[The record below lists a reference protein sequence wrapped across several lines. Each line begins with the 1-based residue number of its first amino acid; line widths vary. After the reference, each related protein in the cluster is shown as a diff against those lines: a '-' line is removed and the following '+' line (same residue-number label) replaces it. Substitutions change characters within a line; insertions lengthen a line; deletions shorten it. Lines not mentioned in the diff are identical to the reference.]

1 MSTTKIY
8 ATFDISL
15 SEKYD
20 KGYLTNDRLAFGVG
34 EGASDEYYAYIKFGN
49 LNLGDN
55 KKITKAVLKVTK
67 KQGALGFNASF
78 NAVAQRVTS
87 SWDKSTKWS
96 NKPSATTT
104 GQSSVVATGTGHTG
118 EITFDVT
125 SIVQAWYSG
134 SGQYGILLKQNGTTA
149 SRIKCIEN
157 YASDNKAF
165 IEITH
170 EDNITAVTKP
180 TSISSK
186 NSIVTPS
193 STINV
198 EWSGAKAGTNNTIAG
213 YDIYWRIGAAPTTST
228 YTGKKSINS
237 TSTSGSTSI
246 SLSNATRGSS
256 IYVGVITKGSQSG
269 YNSGMATQ
277 NIAVV
282 NTLPSAPTVSVD
294 KTEFGKDGGTPKFTI
309 AAGNTNNSGQ
319 AATIYYS
326 TSSNSTKD
334 DLETGSFSPMV
345 SSTITYYFYT
355 YDGLEYS
362 SATSKKISV
371 YPSPSAPTVTMTS
384 GSSTL
389 PSSGGSVTFKVVAG
403 AVSKQSASIWYS
415 IGSNGEKKACGASQA
430 FNISST
436 TTYYFYTKDGMG
448 QYSSA
453 TTKKITINT
462 KPQVTSVTITPTTIT
477 PSVTQSV
484 DLARKLDLSSKISK
498 TVSTY
503 EWYVAAASST
513 DGVNTLVNAGAISGF
528 KNIHSSA
535 SGSIDIFDT
544 ITKGHYYKIG
554 LRVKDSLEYSAIK
567 WSENIMQNPYSP
579 TVEISSISSL
589 DLISGY
595 SNTKREFYSKVNLI
609 TNKATIGEG
618 YPKLYC
624 TPVYKNMSN
633 NSDIEV
639 DFNVTNENEFEVTI
653 PSSVAAGT
661 TVKFGIKNSFSDDT
675 ISTYYKEE
683 VWTKASSPNFSSEA
697 SIIINGPGNSSNNP
711 VKPYSIKDFS
721 FGHTASNS
729 EGLIGYNYELII
741 NGKTITPELTDT
753 GFSNEYDVSLKMGD
767 WDNFNTQVGHSA
779 DAPLNKSYDA
789 ILKIYPKNKFGQLG
803 SSIQTTVYFD
813 YREYP
818 SISLFKVSSLTTPAG
833 NTLTYGTN
841 GFGTSDELTN
851 NSLQF
856 QNGDTLTFKIEATD
870 KNNDLK
876 NIELYKNN
884 TKVKTYDYS
893 NEIKYECEDKMSGE
907 SVFYAKV
914 IDSTG
919 LGTESSK
926 VTLYQT
932 IIDSPKADFSIQDIA
947 ETEKIIISFNMNNII
962 FGDSKIGEESNLNR
976 YGLTTTANNKKILT
990 LNILDSENNQ
1000 WKEFGKQK
1008 LNDYNESFTLLFE
1021 SEGSWNNILTQK
1033 ETAKLQFELKI
1044 LYDYNKTNSQEAYTT
1059 FTSPI
1064 LTYYFEA
1071 PTISHRKNRIG
1082 INTKSYK
1089 DNDVFVIKKSSN
1101 NYIIR
1106 LVGEGEGKE
1115 ILIDLDTLT
1124 IKGATIDGAIMQDGT
1139 IKDTTING
1147 GTIDGAII
1155 NGGTWD

>member
-8 ATFDISL
+8 ATLDISL

-34 EGASDEYYAYIKFGN
+34 EGASDEYYVYINFEN
-49 LNLGDN
+49 LKSKLGDN
-55 KKITKAVLKVTK
+55 QKITKAVLTVTK

-87 SWDKSTKWS
+87 SWSESTKWS

-104 GQSSVVATGTGHTG
+104 GQSSAVATGTGHTG

-149 SRIKCIEN
+149 SRIKCIEDDTS
-157 YASDNKAF
+157 SDKAF

-170 EDNITAVTKP
+170 EVNITAVTKP
-180 TSISSK
+180 TSISSNK
-186 NSIVTPS
+186 SITIPS
-193 STINV
+193 DKINV
-198 EWSGAKAGTNNTIAG
+198 EWTGAKAGTNNTISG
-213 YDIYWRIGAAPTTST
+213 YEVYWRIGAAPTTST
-228 YTGKKSINS
+228 YTGMKTINS

-256 IYVGVITKGSQSG
+256 IYVGVITKGSKSG

-277 NIAVV
+277 KVAVV

-294 KTEFGKDGGTPKFTI
+294 ETEFGKNGGTPKFTI
-309 AAGNTNNSGQ
+309 TAGNTNNLDQ
-319 AATIYYS
+319 TATIYYS
-326 TSSNSTKD
+326 TSSSSTKE
-334 DLETGSFSPMV
+334 DLTSGSFSPTV
-345 SSTITYYFYT
+345 NSTITYYFYT

-371 YPSPSAPTVTMTS
+371 YPSPSAPTVTMTG

-415 IGSNGEKKACGASQA
+415 IGSNGEKTACSASQT
-430 FNISST
+430 FNVSYT

-453 TTKKITINT
+453 TTKKITIND
-462 KPQVTSVTITPTTIT
+462 KPQITSITITPTTIE
-477 PSVTQSV
+477 SSV
-484 DLARKLDLSSKISK
+484 DQDIVLARNLTLSSKISK
-498 TVSTY
+498 TECTY
-503 EWYVAAASST
+503 EWYAAEASST
-513 DGVNTLVNAGAISGF
+513 NGINTNGAISGF
-528 KNIHSSA
+528 KKIHSSA
-535 SGSIDIFDT
+535 SGSTNIFNT
-544 ITKGHYYKIG
+544 ITKGYYYKIG
-554 LRVKDSLEYSAIK
+554 LRVKDSLEYSAIYWDK
-567 WSENIMQNPYSP
+567 KILQNPYSP
-579 TVEISSISSL
+579 TVKIDSIASL

-595 SNTKREFYSKVNLI
+595 SNTETKFYSKVNLI
-609 TNKATIGEG
+609 TNKATTGEG

-624 TPVYKNMSN
+624 TPVYKNTSN
-633 NSDIEV
+633 NLDIEIGSSITDIS
-639 DFNVTNENEFEVTI
+639 DFKVTI

-661 TVKFGIKNSFSDDT
+661 TVKFGIKNSFSDGT
-675 ISTYYKEE
+675 IGTYYKDEE
-683 VWTKASSPNFSSEA
+683 WTKASPPNFSNEA
-697 SIIINGPGNSSNNP
+697 SITINGPGISSNNP
-711 VKPYSIKDFS
+711 FKPYSIKEFS
-721 FGHTASNS
+721 FGHTAASAS
-729 EGLIGYNYELII
+729 DGLIGYNYEFII
-741 NGKTITPELTDT
+741 NGKTVIPKLTKESS
-753 GFSNEYDVSLKMGD
+753 SNEYYVSLKMSD
-767 WDNFNTQVGHSA
+767 LDDFNTQVGHQAST
-779 DAPLNKSYDA
+779 PLNKSYDA

-813 YREYP
+813 YREHP
-818 SISLFKVSSLTTPAG
+818 SISLFEVSSLTTPTG
-833 NTLTYGTN
+833 NILNYDSNGTNGN
-841 GFGTSDELTN
+841 GFGTSGGLTSYN
-851 NSLQF
+851 LQF
-856 QNGDTLTFKIEATD
+856 QNGDILTFNITAED
-870 KNNDLK
+870 INEDLK
-876 NIELYKNN
+876 SIELYKNN
-884 TKVKTYDYS
+884 IKVKTYDYS
-893 NEIKYECEDKMSGE
+893 NEIEYECEDKMSGE

-926 VTLYQT
+926 VALYQT
-932 IIDSPKADFSIQDIA
+932 IIESPKADFSIQDIA
-947 ETEKIIISFNMNNII
+947 ETENITISFNMNNIVL
-962 FGDSKIGEESNLNR
+962 GDSKIGEESNLNR

-1000 WKEFGKQK
+1000 WKKFGTQE
-1008 LNDYNESFTLLFE
+1008 LDDYSKSFDLLFE
-1021 SEGSWNNILTQK
+1021 SEKKSWNNILTQK

-1044 LYDYNKTNSQEAYTT
+1044 LYDYNQTNSQEAYTT

-1106 LVGEGEGKE
+1106 LVGEEKE
-1115 ILIDLDTLT
+1115 ISIDLNTLT
-1124 IKGATIDGAIMQDGT
+1124 INGAILQGST
-1139 IKDTTING
+1139 IKDATIVG
-1147 GTIDGAII
+1147 STIDC
-1155 NGGTWD
+1155 GTWD

>member
-8 ATFDISL
+8 ATLDISL

-34 EGASDEYYAYIKFGN
+34 EGASDEYYAYIKFDN

-55 KKITKAVLKVTK
+55 KKITKAVLTVTK
-67 KQGALGFNASF
+67 KQGAIGFNASF

-87 SWDKSTKWS
+87 NWTEQSYTWS

-104 GQSSVVATGTGHTG
+104 GQSSAVATGTGHTG
-118 EITFDVT
+118 TITFDVT
-125 SIVQAWYSG
+125 SIAQAWYSG
-134 SGQYGILLKQNGTTA
+134 SGQYGILLKQNDTTA
-149 SRIKCIEN
+149 SRIKCIEDHTS
-157 YASDNKAF
+157 SDKAY
-165 IEITH
+165 ITITY

-193 STINV
+193 GTINI
-198 EWSGAKAGTNNTIAG
+198 EWSGAKAGTNNAISG
-213 YDIYWRIGAAPTTST
+213 YDVYWRIGAAPTTST

-237 TSTSGSTSI
+237 TSTSKSTSI
-246 SLSNATRGSS
+246 NLSNATRGSS
-256 IYVGVITKGSQSG
+256 VYVGVITKGSESG

-277 NIAVV
+277 NVAVV
-282 NTLPSAPTVSVD
+282 NTLPSAPTVTVD
-294 KTEFGKDGGTPKFTI
+294 KTEFGKNGGTSNFTI
-309 AAGNTNNSGQ
+309 TAGNTNNSGQ
-319 AATIYYS
+319 TVSIWYS
-326 TSSNSTKD
+326 TSSNSTKTK
-334 DLETGSFSPMV
+334 LTSGSFSSTV
-345 SSTITYYFYT
+345 TSTITYYFYT

-415 IGSNGEKKACGASQA
+415 TSSNGEKIACGASQT
-430 FNISST
+430 FNVLDT

-453 TTKKITINT
+453 ITKTITINT
-462 KPQVTSVTITPTTIT
+462 KPQVTSITITPTIIESSIT
-477 PSVTQSV
+477 TQSN
-484 DLARKLDLSSKISK
+484 LARNLTLSSKISK
-498 TVSTY
+498 TDCTY
-503 EWYVAAASST
+503 EWYAAAASSI

-528 KNIHSSA
+528 KKIYSSA
-535 SGSIDIFDT
+535 SGSINIFDT
-544 ITKGHYYKIG
+544 ITKGYYYKIG

-567 WSENIMQNPYSP
+567 WSENILQNPYSP

-589 DLISGY
+589 DLISGH
-595 SNTKREFYSKVNLI
+595 SNTERKFYSKVNLI
-609 TNKATIGEG
+609 TNKATTKEG

-624 TPVYKNMSN
+624 TPVYKNTSN

-661 TVKFGIKNSFSDDT
+661 TVKFGIKNSFSDGT
-675 ISTYYKEE
+675 IGTYYKEE
-683 VWTKASSPNFSSEA
+683 VWTKASPPNFSSEA
-697 SIIINGPGNSSNNP
+697 SITINGPGNSSNNP
-711 VKPYSIKDFS
+711 VKPYSIKEFS
-721 FGHTASNS
+721 FGHTASDS

-779 DAPLNKSYDA
+779 GAPLNKSYDA

-818 SISLFKVSSLTTPAG
+818 SISLFEVSSLTTPTG
-833 NTLTYGTN
+833 NILNYDPNGINGN
-841 GFGTSDELTN
+841 GFGTSGGLTN
-851 NSLQF
+851 YNLQY
-856 QNGDTLTFKIEATD
+856 QNGDILTFNITAED
-870 KNNDLK
+870 LNNDLDS
-876 NIELYKNN
+876 IELYKNN
-884 TKVKTYDYS
+884 IKVKTYNYL
-893 NEIKYECEDKMSGE
+893 NTGIYTYECEDKMSGE

-932 IIDSPKADFSIQDIA
+932 IIESPKADFSIQDIA
-947 ETEKIIISFNMNNII
+947 ESGEETKKFTISFNMNSVVL
-962 FGDSKIGEESNLNR
+962 GDSKIGEESNLNR
-976 YGLTTTANNKKILT
+976 YGLTAANDINKKILA
-990 LNILDSENNQ
+990 LNILDSTNNQ
-1000 WKEFGKQK
+1000 WKFFGKQE
-1008 LNDYNESFTLLFE
+1008 LNDYNNSFELLFE
-1021 SEGSWNNILTQK
+1021 SEELWNNILTQK
-1033 ETAKLQFELKI
+1033 ETAKLQFELKV

-1071 PTISHRKNRIG
+1071 PTISHRKNRVG

-1089 DNDVFVIKKSSN
+1089 DHDVFVIKKSSN

-1106 LVGEGEGKE
+1106 LVGEGEEKE
-1115 ILIDLDTLT
+1115 ISIDLNTLT
-1124 IKGATIDGAIMQDGT
+1124 I
-1139 IKDTTING
+1139 N
-1147 GTIDGAII
+1147 GAII
-1155 NGGTWD
+1155 EGGAWDS